1 MRITEKTSPQGVAI
15 EYVEPDQA
23 TSERDIQHFR
33 TMIELGREKQNRR
46 DAKRPQQD
54 AGQEGAE

>member
-1 MRITEKTSPQGVAI
+1 MRITTKTSPQGVAI
-15 EYVEPDQA
+15 EYVEPDQG

-46 DAKRPQQD
+46 DAQRAPVA
-54 AGQEGAE
+54 AGQERDQ